1 MIPSRIDQGW
11 DQVMKKKYSKPNL
24 MLIRKISQLELIRKT
39 NFHSPLNKLNKVEV
53 VYIRSDYTRN
63 NSCQS

>member
-1 MIPSRIDQGW
+1 
-11 DQVMKKKYSKPNL
+11 MKKKYSKPNL

-63 NSCQS
+63 NSC